1 MKNPFGNETDNEL
14 KSIYEEM
21 LKAREEGIRP
31 RILDIYIQEVRNN
44 YPLNVAEGWEF
55 TEQLF
60 FEEVAR
66 RYFEI

>member
-44 YPLNVAEGWEF
+44 YPLNVAE
-55 TEQLF
+55 
-60 FEEVAR
+60 
-66 RYFEI
+66 YFEM